1 MVAEAAAHLGQ
12 VVQLQSK
19 AGIVLRQ
26 NAVGHAGDIHV
37 ELFAVGQTGLFVHI
51 QQIIHR
57 IRDAAQQNCAAAADD
72 KEQHQRK
79 HQVQL
84 DIDGGS
90 HLHRADHL
98 QIIRADVQVQLLAA
112 GIDDL
117 VVAFQLRL
125 VVVDHAFHLGVL
137 LACTAKI
144 HVAEA
149 LQDLLLKLP
158 VDLAGCDLLFQRY
171 QFQHQTVVGGLC
183 LIASTFQLDVIQD
196 IVRGHHL
203 APVSKVV
210 LQQIGVLVHILVG
223 QAPQTVPLL
232 GGDLFVLL
240 CSFDGVG
247 QIFLQH
253 RAVPHLRAVE
263 HIGVQRRDGVFFE
276 VGIDIAQVCIG
287 VAGAGGAKIRVVLPL
302 AQQIVLHLVGIVFQ
316 NADALVVIV
325 AIVQQTGRGVERE
338 LLLHIFFRII
348 GAVALDD
355 GIQHIAGITRALL
368 SIHHKAHLVGIR
380 EIGHLFALLQQC
392 LVDGLLI
399 FRDHRGHRDVGTD
412 GAQPPGSTQCIH
424 GLRDDGGGVNL
435 VDVQFAAVRGV
446 AVRDAVV
453 GIADNDRCSV
463 LLPTVCIQVDGGRTC
478 QRHQKDQQ
486 AETLQIAQD
495 LKLFHLRCLA
505 FLRLRSWSSHA
516 LPSITATDSIR
527 VFFRLRRCRKEAEP

>member
-1 MVAEAAAHLGQ
+1 M
-12 VVQLQSK
+12 
-19 AGIVLRQ
+19 
-26 NAVGHAGDIHV
+26 
-37 ELFAVGQTGLFVHI
+37 
-51 QQIIHR
+51 
-57 IRDAAQQNCAAAADD
+57 
-72 KEQHQRK
+72 
-79 HQVQL
+79 
-84 DIDGGS
+84 
-90 HLHRADHL
+90 
-98 QIIRADVQVQLLAA
+98 
-112 GIDDL
+112 
-117 VVAFQLRL
+117 
-125 VVVDHAFHLGVL
+125 
-137 LACTAKI
+137 
-144 HVAEA
+144 
-149 LQDLLLKLP
+149 
-158 VDLAGCDLLFQRY
+158 
-171 QFQHQTVVGGLC
+171 
-183 LIASTFQLDVIQD
+183 
-196 IVRGHHL
+196 
-203 APVSKVV
+203 
-210 LQQIGVLVHILVG
+210 
-223 QAPQTVPLL
+223 
-232 GGDLFVLL
+232 
-240 CSFDGVG
+240 
-247 QIFLQH
+247 
-253 RAVPHLRAVE
+253 
-263 HIGVQRRDGVFFE
+263 
-276 VGIDIAQVCIG
+276 
-287 VAGAGGAKIRVVLPL
+287 LPL

-399 FRDHRGHRDVGTD
+399 FRDYRGHRDVGTD

-435 VDVQFAAVRGV
+435 VDVQLAAVRGV